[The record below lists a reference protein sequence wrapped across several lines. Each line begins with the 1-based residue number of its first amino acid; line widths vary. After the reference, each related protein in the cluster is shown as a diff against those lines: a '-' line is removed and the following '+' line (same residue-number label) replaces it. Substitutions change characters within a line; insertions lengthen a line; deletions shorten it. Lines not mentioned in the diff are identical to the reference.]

1 MLLQDVIQIL
11 AKTVAPDIE
20 LRGVSVYQTKAG
32 VSVTVYTDDG
42 KREENTSEHT

>member
-1 MLLQDVIQIL
+1 MLIEDVIRIL

-20 LRGVSVYQTKAG
+20 LRGVNVYQTKAG

-42 KREENTSEHT
+42 RQEGNTHEPA